1 MNALLIFVL
10 VIAVLLL
17 VPLALLFLFTWRT
30 ARKIEAALPPTG
42 RFVEVPGARLHVVE
56 RGEGPPVLLVH
67 GLSGQLANFD
77 YGMIAPLA
85 RDFRVIAVE

>member
-56 RGEGPPVLLVH
+56 RGGGHTYP
-67 GLSGQLANFD
+67 
-77 YGMIAPLA
+77 
-85 RDFRVIAVE
+85 RDFLLRPSTRRL